1 MADDFTY
8 WNIAFDVYEKGVA
21 GWQKSSFHALRWPVW
36 GLCWVIQKVAG
47 LGLGA
52 YLGAG
57 LVYLAAGAVVCFQL
71 GRLVR
76 PFAPMQQLLKSLIT
90 ELHTA
95 FFKPNGFT
103 KERHRFRRVID
114 TAMQEVEFQSSQW
127 NSSDGPITF

>member
-52 YLGAG
+52 YLGVG

-71 GRLVR
+71 GRLARIFHRVIR
-76 PFAPMQQLLKSLIT
+76 T
-90 ELHTA
+90 
-95 FFKPNGFT
+95 
-103 KERHRFRRVID
+103 HRFSARFDAGGGHERPPCV
-114 TAMQEVEFQSSQW
+114 S
-127 NSSDGPITF
+127 